1 MFPILN
7 FDQTNP
13 GLAAAQ
19 RMQQMRNLAAQTQQT
34 NIQNQFLPQGLAE
47 QLRGASIGNDLK
59 DVELQYAPQMTQA
72 QLAMLR
78 AQPNLINAQANEA
91 NAKVP
96 LYGAQT
102 NLANAEV
109 PYVGMK
115 YAAPYLSAQ
124 ANLLKAGTGVSN
136 SFRNW
141 SQTPEGS
148 ALIQSNPG
156 LAQAVFSAMS
166 GQSGL
171 LNSGM
176 AGGGVP
182 PSLQNLL
189 SSSGSGGAQQPQLPS
204 ITLPGTAPAGAA
216 GAASGQPAANMNA
229 SMPNNISAVQS
240 ASQDTYAKKVE
251 TANQRNQQLYASIL
265 DNLFQGA
272 QPLMNSVTGYAGL
285 PGRAKLQQDRVQASF
300 GKTSPDYQNYLNFT
314 RNYAPNIANEM
325 RRTLGGQ
332 ATDNE
337 QKLMASVA
345 NPAYWDSNP
354 DMAMQQFKS
363 LQDMYRQRVNPALT
377 QTPSQT
383 RAKLNNS
390 NAAPQSAKNYSDA
403 DLQHTAQKYGMT
415 IDQVRQ
421 RLGAS

>member
-1 MFPILN
+1 MFPLLS
-7 FDQTNP
+7 FDQANP
-13 GLAAAQ
+13 VLTGMN
-19 RMQQMRNLAAQTQQT
+19 RMETLKNLAMQTQQLG
-34 NIQNQFLPQGLAE
+34 IQNQFLPQSLAE

-102 NLANAEV
+102 NLTNAEV
-109 PYVGMK
+109 PYVGLK
-115 YAAPYLSAQ
+115 YTAPFLSAQ

-156 LAQAVFSAMS
+156 LAQAVFSSMS

-171 LNSGM
+171 LNSGI
-176 AGGGVP
+176 AGGGVS
-182 PSLQNLL
+182 PSMQNLL
-189 SSSGSGGAQQPQLPS
+189 SATGSPGAPQQQLPS
-204 ITLPGTAPAGAA
+204 ITLPGTTPAAPA

-229 SMPNNISAVQS
+229 PIPDNISAVQN
-240 ASQDTYAKKVE
+240 ASQDTYAKKVL

-272 QPLMNSVTGYAGL
+272 QPLMDSVTGYAGL
-285 PGRAKLQQDRVQASF
+285 AGRAKLQQDRVQASL
-300 GKTSPDYQNYLNFT
+300 GKTPSDYQNYLNFT
-314 RNYAPNIANEM
+314 RNYATNIANEM

-332 ATDNE
+332 ATDSE
-337 QKLMASVA
+337 QKLMANVS

-354 DMAMQQFKS
+354 DLAMQQFKS

-383 RAKLNNS
+383 RAKLS
-390 NAAPQSAKNYSDA
+390 
-403 DLQHTAQKYGMT
+403 
-415 IDQVRQ
+415 
-421 RLGAS
+421 GASAQSGASQAQATKTLGGKTYYKINGQWHE